1 MVSLQ
6 GKVVSATFESAV
18 GSVVRLRLSAPIEDD
33 DLGAAAMQ
41 LVLAQRLG
49 ISEAGVSHLICV
61 THDVPVVQKSTRQ
74 TMLVLL
80 GARAPADGDPM
91 AQMEV
96 EQERE
101 KTGVKLCGREGEM
114 LVSIAELGEAPGA
127 PLFKARVD
135 DLYFREYGRGA
146 GVMVCLDLAD
156 ATGTIRAVAFN
167 ASARRLNAQLR
178 VGDDIL
184 VRGGRLKRV
193 EERFRRQHDFEL
205 TLDERA
211 TVDVH

>member
-80 GARAPADGDPM
+80 GARDANELPM
-91 AQMEV
+91 
-96 EQERE
+96 
-101 KTGVKLCGREGEM
+101 
-114 LVSIAELGEAPGA
+114 
-127 PLFKARVD
+127 
-135 DLYFREYGRGA
+135 
-146 GVMVCLDLAD
+146 
-156 ATGTIRAVAFN
+156 N
-167 ASARRLNAQLR
+167 
-178 VGDDIL
+178 
-184 VRGGRLKRV
+184 
-193 EERFRRQHDFEL
+193 
-205 TLDERA
+205 LDELARLARSVGYRHNPAPRLREEYRRMTRRA
-211 TVDVH
+211 HEVADSILFPVPGTHPG

>member
-6 GKVVSATFESAV
+6 GKVVSATLEGAV
-18 GSVVRLRLSAPIEDD
+18 GSVVRLRLNAPIEGD

-49 ISEAGVSHLICV
+49 IIAAGVSHLVCV

-74 TMLVLL
+74 TMLVVL
-80 GARAPADGDPM
+80 GARPPADGDPM
-91 AQMEV
+91 AQMAV
-96 EQERE
+96 EEERE
-101 KTGVKLCGREGEM
+101 KSGVQLRGREGEM
-114 LVSIAELGEAPGA
+114 LLSIAELGEAPGA

-135 DLYFREYGRGA
+135 DLCFREYGRGA
-146 GVMVCLDLAD
+146 GVMLCLDLAD

-167 ASARRLNAQLR
+167 ASARRLKTQLR
-178 VGDDIL
+178 AGDDIL

-193 EERFRRQHDFEL
+193 EERFRRQHNFEL

-211 TVDVH
+211 VVDVH